1 MASVLSIGRC
11 RGVKRHNVVDGW
23 CRVGK
28 KVPDREQAQ
37 GTEVRVG
44 LGEQK
49 N

>member
-1 MASVLSIGRC
+1 MQRFQQTYCG
-11 RGVKRHNVVDGW
+11 DGW

-28 KVPDREQAQ
+28 KVPDREQVQ